1 MNLHG
6 GLERRRL
13 MGARI
18 PIKSRMSETP
28 LWTRESLDPGP
39 THVLSVGIRLV
50 NEGVRL
56 KQANYEWL

>member
-50 NEGVRL
+50 KKE
-56 KQANYEWL
+56 